1 MPNVKFN
8 YLYRDAGNYKKS
20 SSVVFSN
27 PQELSPE
34 SVEETLRQF
43 FLEKCLFI
51 AGQVRVP
58 DCFLFTKGA
67 ATSDD
72 HCFHELAGIDLTQT
86 APNDI
91 HRRSIVQFIGE
102 IKRES
107 KRGWRAFDPH
117 ELPARATLLFSE
129 YPIGEGRSRTN

>member
-51 AGQVRVP
+51 AGQIRVP
-58 DCFLFTKGA
+58 GCFLFPEGA
-67 ATSDD
+67 ATSDYP
-72 HCFHELAGIDLTQT
+72 F
-86 APNDI
+86 
-91 HRRSIVQFIGE
+91 
-102 IKRES
+102 
-107 KRGWRAFDPH
+107 
-117 ELPARATLLFSE
+117 FS
-129 YPIGEGRSRTN
+129 